1 MIKACIFDLD
11 GVIVNTAQ
19 HHFAAWRRLANEL
32 GFDFSAEKNEQLK
45 GVDRM
50 DSLDLILEWGGI
62 ERTPKEKEALA
73 SKKNNWYR
81 EYILKMDD
89 SEILEGVLPFLE
101 ELEQKGIRKAV
112 GSSSKNASTIIGQ
125 IGLDDRF
132 EVVIDG
138 NKISRSKP
146 DPQVFE
152 LGAKVMALS
161 PQECIVF
168 EDAERGVDAALAGGF
183 YAVGIGGDNLNHA
196 HYVIPNFI
204 HHSFDEILQ
213 ALTVSAIK

>member
-62 ERTPKEKEALA
+62 ERTPEEKEALA

-213 ALTVSAIK
+213 ALPVSAIK

>member
-62 ERTPKEKEALA
+62 ERTPEEKEALA

-112 GSSSKNASTIIGQ
+112 GSSSKNASTIIEQ

-152 LGAKVMALS
+152 LGAEVMALS

-183 YAVGIGGDNLNHA
+183 YAVGIGGENLGHA
-196 HYVIPNFI
+196 HCVIPDFTN
-204 HHSFDEILQ
+204 HSFDEILQ
-213 ALTVSAIK
+213 ALPVSAIK

>member
-62 ERTPKEKEALA
+62 ERTPEEKEALA

-112 GSSSKNASTIIGQ
+112 GSSSKNASTIIEQ

-152 LGAKVMALS
+152 LGAEVMALS

-183 YAVGIGGDNLNHA
+183 YAVGIGGDNLSHA

-213 ALTVSAIK
+213 ALPVSAIK